1 MSKILTIRID
11 NDLESRLNR
20 ESVATGKSV
29 SQILR
34 DAYLAAQYKD
44 GDSGG
49 LERRIEAIIDQ
60 KLNAFHDTLQRE
72 IRDRVRVPSFRE
84 FRAYFDLEV
93 ERIPE
98 DTKGYDAHAWLL
110 RCAKAYWRR
119 YGHWPTPQKDGR
131 AFGLTTSFEWPTSP
145 TKE

>member
-60 KLNAFHDTLQRE
+60 KLNAFHDTPLGGMKAPPFAGGCAPP
-72 IRDRVRVPSFRE
+72 VRPFGPRSRPP
-84 FRAYFDLEV
+84 R
-93 ERIPE
+93 
-98 DTKGYDAHAWLL
+98 GGL
-110 RCAKAYWRR
+110 RPPPRLRR
-119 YGHWPTPQKDGR
+119 GPPTPS
-131 AFGLTTSFEWPTSP
+131 A
-145 TKE
+145 